1 MRYLI
6 LIVALVLAACTPVRV
21 VTPTPPRA
29 DPARAQRIL
38 NATDNAWNVIEK
50 SDPTPATIAAR
61 FGVDLKPT
69 FLTLAY
75 KLDGGGPD
83 GEHGRRNDVLE
94 AKTPAQLEAA
104 RAQIL
109 ADFDFWAIKPMTEAN
124 RPELASYIT
133 AVKDRLQPIR

>member
-1 MRYLI
+1 MKRLVFAAVLI
-6 LIVALVLAACTPVRV
+6 LAACTPVHV
-21 VTPTPPRA
+21 ITPTPPRA
-29 DPARAQRIL
+29 DPARQQLIL
-38 NATDNAWNVIEK
+38 NAVDNAWNVLEK
-50 SDPTPATIAAR
+50 SDPTPAAVAAR

-75 KLDGGGPD
+75 KLDGGGPE

-104 RAQIL
+104 RAQIC
-109 ADFDFWAIKPMTEAN
+109 ADFDFWAIKPMTDAN
-124 RPELASYIT
+124 RPELAPFIA